1 MAILPS
7 ILPLFAVIIVGFVA
21 IRSGYVAAKQIK
33 PVSDFV
39 VKIALPALIFN
50 ALTTVPLAE
59 AVSWSFILAYAGG
72 SLLVFVIGMLAAR
85 RFLGMETGHSAIA
98 GLGMA
103 NSNSAFMGY
112 PIALTVVGAPAGA
125 LLAQCMLI
133 ENLTLIPLAMAIA
146 DSARAG
152 GGDGWRPALAQSGR
166 NALRNPIVLAM
177 FAAVLVTV
185 VGVPVPDV
193 ASSAIE
199 MLARI
204 AAPIALFVIG
214 GTIASLPLAGVYR
227 RVSLVVAGK
236 LLLHPLIIFAALS
249 LAPGI
254 SQTTLIGG
262 VIFASVPMLSI
273 YPLLGQ
279 RSGMALVTAT
289 ALLVATILSFASVP
303 AAITIVQ
310 YLQTP

>member
-7 ILPLFAVIIVGFVA
+7 ILPLFAVIIVGFIA
-21 IRSGYVAAKQIK
+21 IRSGYVVAEQIK

-50 ALTTVPLAE
+50 ALTSVPLAE
-59 AVSWSFILAYAGG
+59 AVSWSFMAAYAGG
-72 SLLVFVIGMLAAR
+72 SMFIFLFGMLAAR
-85 RFLGMETGHSAIA
+85 NLLGMETGHSALA

-112 PIALTVVGAPAGA
+112 PIALTVIGAPAGA
-125 LLAQCMLI
+125 LLAQCMII
-133 ENLTLIPLAMAIA
+133 ENLALIPLAMAIA

-152 GGDGWRPALAQSGR
+152 GGNGWRPALGQAAR
-166 NALRNPIVLAM
+166 NVVRNPIILAM
-177 FAAVLVTV
+177 LAAVLVTV
-185 VGVPVPDV
+185 VGLPVPGV
-193 ASSAIE
+193 ISSAID

-214 GTIASLPLAGVYR
+214 GTLASLPLAGVYR
-227 RVSLVVAGK
+227 RVSLIVAGK

-254 SQTTLIGG
+254 SETTFIGG

-279 RSGMALVTAT
+279 RSGMVLVTAT
-289 ALLVATILSFASVP
+289 ALLVATVLSFITVP
-303 AAITIVQ
+303 AAIAIVQ
-310 YLQTP
+310 HLQAP